1 MCQVNS
7 EEIWIRLLRLA
18 GLAMAAKAFFF
29 AKVLLQKFPAQL
41 YALLVTGAVL
51 NAIVCP
57 FTILLNVL
65 VMVTV
70 TTKRRLPTHA
80 NILLACLAV
89 TDVIVG
95 PVVQPLYMP
104 MTVFLLRGESYVEF
118 CDINLALTVSF
129 AIAGSASLH
138 HLAVISG
145 EPYFAVK
152 HTFTHGTFVTKVRLL
167 VASALAWFTAIVL
180 LVMAPH
186 V

>member
-1 MCQVNS
+1 M
-7 EEIWIRLLRLA
+7 
-18 GLAMAAKAFFF
+18 
-29 AKVLLQKFPAQL
+29 LQTFPAQL

-51 NAIVCP
+51 NAIACP

-70 TTKRRLPTHA
+70 KTKQRLQTHA

-95 PVVQPLYMP
+95 LVVQPLYMP
-104 MTVFLLRGESYVEF
+104 MTVFLLRGEIYVEF
-118 CDINLALTVSF
+118 CDINSAFTVSF

-145 EPYFAVK
+145 ERYFALK

-167 VASALAWFTAIVL
+167 VASALAWFTAILL

-186 V
+186 VKAIWAFHPAVILSIIVFQVLV